1 MQPGVLQVTMRW
13 IVCGAGRR
21 VGKTHL
27 ARELCEVLPHAV
39 YAKQGH
45 GRPNKRKPPNYFRD
59 HEALGRFLARCEG
72 RSEHVV
78 VESNELARR
87 GEGDVII
94 YVDAPPGM
102 ADVRDDAAR
111 LMQAADVRVAAS
123 STMRDWRRAL
133 RGSLADG
140 GLREGVCQALWA
152 QKRYL
157 FGEGLAVRSKV
168 WFVCDGEH
176 VFGPGLARLLEGVER
191 HGTLSAA
198 ARAEGMSYRHAWD
211 DLRAAEER
219 LGERMVLRRP
229 GGAGGGQSRL
239 SAEGRRLLAA
249 FRRVE
254 RQVADFADDRFAHC
268 IQDGADG

>member
-1 MQPGVLQVTMRW
+1 MQPGVLPVTMRW
-13 IVCGAGRR
+13 VVCGAGRK

-27 ARELCEVLPHAV
+27 ARQLCEVLPHAV

-45 GRPNKRKPPNYFRD
+45 GKPDKRKPPNYFRD

-94 YVDAPPGM
+94 YVDAPSGM
-102 ADVRDDAAR
+102 AEVRDDAAR

-133 RGSLADG
+133 RGPLPDT

-152 QKRYL
+152 QKRHL
-157 FGEGLAVRSKV
+157 FADGLAVRSKV

-198 ARAEGMSYRHAWD
+198 ARAEGICTGMPGTTCGRPRSASASGWSC
-211 DLRAAEER
+211 AGPEE
-219 LGERMVLRRP
+219 P
-229 GGAGGGQSRL
+229 AGGSRGSRPRAGGCWTH
-239 SAEGRRLLAA
+239 SAGWSGR
-249 FRRVE
+249 
-254 RQVADFADDRFAHC
+254 
-268 IQDGADG
+268 